1 MHYTNDKIKYNSN
14 NAFAIHGKRHYKNK
28 KRKIQQLALSLLLS
42 AVLPLSACGTKN
54 KSAKSESVSTNEQE
68 IKEDSE
74 SETQEDQPLLRVD
87 DDGNPIEGW
96 LTDDDGTVGYC
107 QNGYLLTGYQ
117 MIDGS
122 RYLFSDDGDM
132 RTGSYTD
139 ENGDKYCFT
148 DDGRQYF
155 DSTVKCEDGYYYYFG
170 DDGKA
175 VTGNFTFSDG
185 STGMTDEN
193 GHVYVGCHR
202 IGDLV
207 YDFTSQGKLRHTVD
221 ATRPM
226 VALTYDDGPSTQNTQ
241 IILDTLTANG
251 AYATFFVLGRNVE
264 RCADIIQNIEN
275 SGSEIGN
282 HTYNHYK
289 ITNMDAQVTD
299 QEISST
305 SSYVQ
310 MITGNRPSIMR
321 PPTGATD
328 DVSCANVAAVDDG
341 YPLIMWC
348 VDTVDWQH
356 HDVATTCD
364 IIRSKVKD
372 GAIILMHDM
381 EASSAQA
388 SQIMIPELVAA
399 GYELVTVSEMA
410 AARGG
415 MVAGQ
420 VYNYFDP
427 ALGQTQAETDIQ
439 PVTDASTSAE
449 TQVQQEETET
459 LAQTQTED
467 SQSAQASEST
477 PDTALEG
484 TTSENVPS
492 KDAAA
497 TDSDS
502 TNNSSDDSLSI
513 IFPWAQ

>member
-1 MHYTNDKIKYNSN
+1 MHNITQRDQL
-14 NAFAIHGKRHYKNK
+14 K
-28 KRKIQQLALSLLLS
+28 KLALALGLS
-42 AVLPLSACGTKN
+42 GTFFLNACTSNAPSDKTVVTSTDDYEAN
-54 KSAKSESVSTNEQE
+54 TTINESKSFDET
-68 IKEDSE
+68 E
-74 SETQEDQPLLRVD
+74 SETFGKEALYR
-87 DDGNPIEGW
+87 
-96 LTDDDGTVGYC
+96 TDDDNKPAEGWITNADGTMGYC

-117 MIDGS
+117 MIDDS
-122 RYLFSDDGDM
+122 RYLFSDDGIM
-132 RTGSYTD
+132 QTGRYID
-139 ENGDKYCFT
+139 KNGDTYCFT

-155 DSTVKCEDGYYYYFG
+155 CSTVKCDDGYYYYFG
-170 DDGKA
+170 EDGKA
-175 VTGNFTFSDG
+175 VTGNFTFPDG
-185 STGMTDEN
+185 ATGMTDEN

-221 ATRPM
+221 ATKPM

-310 MITGNRPSIMR
+310 MITGNRPCIMR

-348 VDTVDWQH
+348 VDTIDWQH

-364 IIRSKVKD
+364 TIRSKVKD
-372 GAIILMHDM
+372 GAIVLMHDM

-388 SQIMIPELVAA
+388 SQIIIPELIAA

-415 MVAGQ
+415 MVPGQ

-427 ALGQTQAETDIQ
+427 ALGQTQEVTEIQ
-439 PVTDASTSAE
+439 PETNTSAE
-449 TQVQQEETET
+449 TQAQQDETET
-459 LAQTQTED
+459 LAQTQPQD
-467 SQSAQASEST
+467 SQSTQSSEST
-477 PDTALEG
+477 PDT
-484 TTSENVPS
+484 TSESAASQNATS
-492 KDAAA
+492 KDADTAA
-497 TDSDS
+497 SAS
-502 TNNSSDDSLSI
+502 SSSDDSLSI
-513 IFPWAQ
+513 IFPWAK

>member
-1 MHYTNDKIKYNSN
+1 MHNIT
-14 NAFAIHGKRHYKNK
+14 KRGQLK
-28 KRKIQQLALSLLLS
+28 KLALALGLS
-42 AVLPLSACGTKN
+42 GTFFLNACTSN
-54 KSAKSESVSTNEQE
+54 APSNQTIVTSTDDYEANLAANESESFYET
-68 IKEDSE
+68 E
-74 SETQEDQPLLRVD
+74 SETFDREALYR
-87 DDGNPIEGW
+87 
-96 LTDDDGTVGYC
+96 TDDDNKPAEGWITNADGTMGYC

-117 MIDGS
+117 MIDDS
-122 RYLFSDDGDM
+122 RYLFSDDGIM
-132 RTGSYTD
+132 QTGRYID
-139 ENGDKYCFT
+139 ENGDTYCFT

-155 DSTVKCEDGYYYYFG
+155 CSTVKCDDGYYYYFG
-170 DDGKA
+170 EDGKA
-175 VTGNFTFSDG
+175 VTGNFTFPDG
-185 STGMTDEN
+185 ATGMTDEN

-221 ATRPM
+221 ATKPM

-310 MITGNRPSIMR
+310 MITGNRPCIMR

-348 VDTVDWQH
+348 VDTIDWQH

-364 IIRSKVKD
+364 TIRSKVKD
-372 GAIILMHDM
+372 GAIVLMHDM
-381 EASSAQA
+381 EASKRLLRF
-388 SQIMIPELVAA
+388 SQRQIRQLKHKCSRMRLK
-399 GYELVTVSEMA
+399 LWLRHSHRTLK
-410 AARGG
+410 
-415 MVAGQ
+415 
-420 VYNYFDP
+420 
-427 ALGQTQAETDIQ
+427 ALSLLNPYQILHQN
-439 PVTDASTSAE
+439 
-449 TQVQQEETET
+449 
-459 LAQTQTED
+459 LLLWKTQTLLPL
-467 SQSAQASEST
+467 QAV
-477 PDTALEG
+477 PLMTASRLFFRG
-484 TTSENVPS
+484 RS
-492 KDAAA
+492 KIGGQWPPYFYQF
-497 TDSDS
+497 SGVLRR
-502 TNNSSDDSLSI
+502 NSLLCL
-513 IFPWAQ
+513 Q